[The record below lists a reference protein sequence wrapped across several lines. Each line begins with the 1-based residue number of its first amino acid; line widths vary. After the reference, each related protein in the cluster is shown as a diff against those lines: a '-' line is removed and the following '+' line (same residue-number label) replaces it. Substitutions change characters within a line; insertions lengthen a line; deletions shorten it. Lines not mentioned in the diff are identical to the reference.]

1 MEYLTWAFANQ
12 KRDAAAWLNSAQEER
27 RRMFTPSRLRSE
39 SDGRFLST
47 DYGHHCEQGGHPVPR
62 AIPLLGST
70 DPFHSQMLL
79 VDLLLHSWRTTDNIA
94 IWARDRAVDPL
105 LTELRQVQEDFA
117 EWGRGDLLY
126 AWTCKQGGQSARGIV
141 DLNSRAAEDPLTRIW
156 RLAGCSGAGDC
167 RCARYWASFR
177 CQTPK
182 RFPRGSARWANSI
195 MPLSITGTTTVAP
208 SCCALSI
215 AACTSSTWT

>member
-1 MEYLTWAFANQ
+1 MIPTSTATDLLHAAGALLSVTNHYAGAALLRHFVEVECLTWAFANE
-12 KRDAAAWLNSAQEER
+12 KGDAATWLNSTQEER
-27 RRMFTPSRLRSE
+27 GRMFTPSRLRSE
-39 SDGRFLST
+39 SDGRFLSA

-105 LTELRQVQEDFA
+105 LAELRQVQQDFA

-126 AWTCKQGGQSARGIV
+126 AWTLKQGGQSA
-141 DLNSRAAEDPLTRIW
+141 
-156 RLAGCSGAGDC
+156 GA
-167 RCARYWASFR
+167 S
-177 CQTPK
+177 
-182 RFPRGSARWANSI
+182 SI
-195 MPLSITGTTTVAP
+195 
-208 SCCALSI
+208 
-215 AACTSSTWT
+215 